1 VARGVAKAPS
11 WVPSCFCGR
20 IDRQIIREGH
30 YGGVTKVACNLF
42 QVIFDN
48 VFHGRAARTAEPRGF
63 SATTKYLKHFNHQYV

>member
-1 VARGVAKAPS
+1 MARGVAKAPS

-42 QVIFDN
+42 QVIFDTCKITRLGN
-48 VFHGRAARTAEPRGF
+48 TILWYHTIQHAE
-63 SATTKYLKHFNHQYV
+63 TD